1 MSTTGCRLRAVLVGV
16 LGLGLV
22 LVGLGPVP
30 RAEAADAA
38 KLVLVLDSSG
48 SMKQRVGG
56 ARKIDIA
63 KQALRT
69 VIGGL
74 PDDARVGLRVYG
86 ATVENRGDPGA
97 CTDSQLVVPI
107 GTGNRPALR
116 DEIAKYR
123 PYGETPISY
132 SLQQAAGDLGRTGR
146 RTVVLVS
153 DGEETCRADP
163 CQTAAALA
171 KRGIDLRFDVIG
183 LRVSGSAR
191 NQLRCIADKGHG
203 TYYDADNA
211 AQIEDSLDKLATRA
225 FRPFQLTGIPIE
237 GSTSKTKAPVAK
249 PGQYVDQLPGR
260 ASTPLYYRVPRTT
273 PGSTIHVGFT
283 ARAVSS
289 SSPAP

>member
-1 MSTTGCRLRAVLVGV
+1 MPSSRRDVRRVLATLIGV

-22 LVGLGPVP
+22 LSGLGPIP

-56 ARKIDIA
+56 DSKIGIA
-63 KQALRT
+63 KQAVRT

-74 PDDARVGLRVYG
+74 PGDAQVGLRVYG
-86 ATVENRGDPGA
+86 ATVENREDKGA

-123 PYGETPISY
+123 PYGETPISS
-132 SLQQAAGDLGRTGR
+132 SLQQAAGDLGSTGR

-153 DGEETCRADP
+153 DGEETCQADP
-163 CQTAAALA
+163 CKTAAKLA
-171 KRGIDLRFDVIG
+171 GRGIDLRFDVIG
-183 LRVSGSAR
+183 LRVSGAAR

-225 FRPFQLTGIPIE
+225 FRPFQLTGTPVE
-237 GSTSKTKAPVAK
+237 GSLDKAKAPVVV
-249 PGQYVDQLPGR
+249 PGQYVDQLPGPQDVP
-260 ASTPLYYRVPRTT
+260 STTGSRGRLGVLRSTSVSR
-273 PGSTIHVGFT
+273 PG
-283 ARAVSS
+283 R
-289 SSPAP
+289 